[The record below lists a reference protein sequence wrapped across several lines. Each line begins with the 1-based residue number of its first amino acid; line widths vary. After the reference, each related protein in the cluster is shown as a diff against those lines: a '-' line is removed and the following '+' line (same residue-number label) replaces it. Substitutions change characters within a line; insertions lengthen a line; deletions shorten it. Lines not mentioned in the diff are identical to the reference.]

1 MIHVILTCV
10 LIGLAWAMDRTAFV
24 YIARGELQRAE
35 ILLQRAT
42 QRRMTT
48 GAPFSMVDAQ
58 HLLSTGVLAV
68 TQGRFEEGL
77 TILSELLLGIDQAHL
92 RG

>member
-1 MIHVILTCV
+1 MLSSLTE
-10 LIGLAWAMDRTAFV
+10 LTWAMDRTVFV

-42 QRRMTT
+42 QRRKAI
-48 GAPFSMVDAQ
+48 GPQFSLVDAE
-58 HLLSTGVLAV
+58 HLLCTGVLAV
-68 TQGRFEEGL
+68 MQGRSIEGAN
-77 TILSELLLGIDQAHL
+77 ILLELYYGIDPAYL

>member
-1 MIHVILTCV
+1 MLSL

-35 ILLQRAT
+35 LLLQRAA
-42 QRRMTT
+42 QRRMIT
-48 GAPFSMVDAQ
+48 GAPFSMVDAL
-58 HLLSTGVLAV
+58 HLISTGVLAV
-68 TQGRFEEGL
+68 MQGRFKEGQ

-92 RG
+92 KG